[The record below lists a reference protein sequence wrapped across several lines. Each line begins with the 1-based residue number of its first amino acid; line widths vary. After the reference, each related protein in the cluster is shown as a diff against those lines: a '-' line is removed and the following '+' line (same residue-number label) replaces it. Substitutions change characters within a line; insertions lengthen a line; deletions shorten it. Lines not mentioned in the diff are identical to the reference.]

1 MQALNIPGF
10 EGQAISVKVSSG
22 FQPSKLFLNGHPA
35 PPAPKKNHYLLR
47 RNDGTEVTA
56 YFKPG
61 FPDPVPVLI
70 VGHQKVPLAPPLPG
84 YVWAWAA
91 FPLVLIFLGGALG
104 GMLGALA
111 TIFNAQIFR
120 SNRPQA
126 LKYLFSGVISA
137 AVFTLWILFALSMR
151 R

>member
-10 EGQAISVKVSSG
+10 EGQAISAKVSSG

-35 PPAPKKNHYLLR
+35 PPAPKKNQYLLR

-56 YFKPG
+56 FFKAG
-61 FPDPVPVLI
+61 FPDPVPVLM

-91 FPLVLIFLGGALG
+91 FPLALIFLGGFF
-104 GMLGALA
+104 GALMGVTA
-111 TIFNAQIFR
+111 TTFNSRVFR
-120 SNRPQA
+120 SERPLA
-126 LKYLFSGVISA
+126 LKFILTGVINA
-137 AVFTLWILFALSMR
+137 AVFTLWILLALSTR